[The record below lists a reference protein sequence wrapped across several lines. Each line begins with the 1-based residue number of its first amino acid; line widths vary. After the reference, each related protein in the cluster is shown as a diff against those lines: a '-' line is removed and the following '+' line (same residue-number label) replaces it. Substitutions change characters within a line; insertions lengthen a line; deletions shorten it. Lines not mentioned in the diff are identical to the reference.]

1 VQQDGGYSEAAVI
14 RDALVRNQVPVDRIM
29 VEESSGTTREQAIGT
44 AKILRQLGAT
54 TCIVV
59 TSPQQMGRAIDVFAR
74 EGIKVLPLRA
84 GSLLWTLDGTARW
97 WEWLTP
103 STVAR
108 AVSRD
113 VIYELLAWPYY
124 RIRGWVG

>member
-1 VQQDGGYSEAAVI
+1 
-14 RDALVRNQVPVDRIM
+14 M
-29 VEESSGTTREQAIGT
+29 
-44 AKILRQLGAT
+44 
-54 TCIVV
+54 

-84 GSLLWTLDGTARW
+84 GSLLWTLDDTARW

-113 VIYELLAWPYY
+113 VIYEQSAPGV
-124 RIRGWVG
+124 RVKPARA